1 MRIED
6 LEKIE
11 KKFNFLEKYLNKD
24 IEIISDEWG
33 LYKQDIEYKIWLSDS
48 NFIYIKLSDKKIK
61 IITEKKD
68 FLMAWIFID
77 SIKTINE
84 YDEKEI
90 RNYKIKI
97 NGIKNIEYKSEESK
111 KSIENILE
119 YIKNETNKIE
129 IETEYDKK
137 NENNCIVWIE
147 SKDYEPDYLRWKSY
161 HGKSISQTKE
171 EKEMEYNKLTEKEK
185 EIIKIKNGIAINE
198 SLLLGESTRN
208 FFGEEYLKN
217 KIKISKEK
225 IEKINKSV

>member
-1 MRIED
+1 MTIED
-6 LEKIE
+6 LQKIE

-33 LYKQDIEYKIWLSDS
+33 LYKEDIEYKIWLSDS
-48 NFIYIKLSDKKIK
+48 SFIYIKLSDKKIK

-90 RNYKIKI
+90 KNYKIKI

-119 YIKNETNKIE
+119 YIKNEANKIE

-137 NENNCIVWIE
+137 NENNCIIWIE
-147 SKDYEPDYLRWKSY
+147 SKDYEPDYLRWK
-161 HGKSISQTKE
+161 
-171 EKEMEYNKLTEKEK
+171 KL
-185 EIIKIKNGIAINE
+185 
-198 SLLLGESTRN
+198 SR
-208 FFGEEYLKN
+208 
-217 KIKISKEK
+217 
-225 IEKINKSV
+225 

>member
-1 MRIED
+1 MTIED
-6 LEKIE
+6 LQKIE

-33 LYKQDIEYKIWLSDS
+33 LYKEDIEYKIWLSDS
-48 NFIYIKLSDKKIK
+48 SFIYIKLSDKKIK

-90 RNYKIKI
+90 KNYKIKI

-119 YIKNETNKIE
+119 YIKNEANKIK
-129 IETEYDKK
+129 IKKKYDKK
-137 NENNCIVWIE
+137 NKNN
-147 SKDYEPDYLRWKSY
+147 Y
-161 HGKSISQTKE
+161 
-171 EKEMEYNKLTEKEK
+171 
-185 EIIKIKNGIAINE
+185 II
-198 SLLLGESTRN
+198 
-208 FFGEEYLKN
+208 
-217 KIKISKEK
+217 
-225 IEKINKSV
+225 

>member
-1 MRIED
+1 MTIED
-6 LEKIE
+6 LQKIE

-33 LYKQDIEYKIWLSDS
+33 LYKEDIEYKIWLSDS
-48 NFIYIKLSDKKIK
+48 SFIYIKLSDKKIK

-90 RNYKIKI
+90 KNYKIKI
-97 NGIKNIEYKSEESK
+97 NAIKNIEYKSEESK

-119 YIKNETNKIE
+119 YIKNEANKIE

-137 NENNCIVWIE
+137 NENNCIIWIE

-161 HGKSISQTKE
+161 HGKSTSQTKE

-185 EIIKIKNGIAINE
+185 EIIKIKNDITINE
-198 SLLLGESTRN
+198 SLLVGESTRN

>member
-1 MRIED
+1 MTIED
-6 LEKIE
+6 LQKIE

-33 LYKQDIEYKIWLSDS
+33 LYKEDIEYKIWLSDS
-48 NFIYIKLSDKKIK
+48 SFIYIKLSDKKIK

-90 RNYKIKI
+90 KNYKIKI

-119 YIKNETNKIE
+119 YIKNEANKIE

-137 NENNCIVWIE
+137 NENNCIIWIE

-161 HGKSISQTKE
+161 HGKSTSQTKE

-185 EIIKIKNGIAINE
+185 EIIKIKNDITINE
-198 SLLLGESTRN
+198 SLLVGESTRN

>member
-1 MRIED
+1 MTIED
-6 LEKIE
+6 LQKIE
-11 KKFNFLEKYLNKD
+11 KKFNFLEKYLNKN

-33 LYKQDIEYKIWLSDS
+33 LYKEDIEYKIWLSDS
-48 NFIYIKLSDKKIK
+48 SFIYIKLSDKKIK

-90 RNYKIKI
+90 KNYKIKI

-119 YIKNETNKIE
+119 YIKNEANKIE

-137 NENNCIVWIE
+137 NENNCIIWIE

-161 HGKSISQTKE
+161 HGKSTSQTKE

-185 EIIKIKNGIAINE
+185 EIIKIKNDITINE
-198 SLLLGESTRN
+198 SLLVGESTRN